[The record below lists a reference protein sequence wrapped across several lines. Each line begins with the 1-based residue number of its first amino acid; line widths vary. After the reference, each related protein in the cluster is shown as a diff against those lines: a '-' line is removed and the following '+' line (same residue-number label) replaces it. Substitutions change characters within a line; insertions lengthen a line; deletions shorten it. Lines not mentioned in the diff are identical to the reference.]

1 MRPVL
6 ILLLLALSSISLCE
20 KKKIIYLIRH
30 GETNFNTDPVPR
42 VRGRINVPL
51 NDEGIAHCKAAGD
64 FLANENIGKIYYSA
78 IPRAKQSAECV
89 RDHHNGPVEMIEE
102 PLVIDISW
110 GIYEGKTY
118 QEAFGDETGGDLI
131 HHPEKLI
138 PLTLT
143 NILRGKN
150 IPVYGDGKQIR
161 DWLFVTDHCYGIDL
175 VLKKGRLGESYNI
188 GGINEWANIDIV
200 NLLCE
205 QIDQLFA
212 DNKEYCIQYPDCPCS
227 KGQSAKTLITHVTD
241 RLGHDRRYAIDAH
254 KIMTELGYKPKDSF
268 ETGIAKTIRWYLDH
282 HEWWFKLV
290 K

>member
-1 MRPVL
+1 M
-6 ILLLLALSSISLCE
+6 
-20 KKKIIYLIRH
+20 
-30 GETNFNTDPVPR
+30 
-42 VRGRINVPL
+42 
-51 NDEGIAHCKAAGD
+51 
-64 FLANENIGKIYYSA
+64 
-78 IPRAKQSAECV
+78 
-89 RDHHNGPVEMIEE
+89 
-102 PLVIDISW
+102 
-110 GIYEGKTY
+110 
-118 QEAFGDETGGDLI
+118 
-131 HHPEKLI
+131 
-138 PLTLT
+138 
-143 NILRGKN
+143 
-150 IPVYGDGKQIR
+150 
-161 DWLFVTDHCYGIDL
+161 
-175 VLKKGRLGESYNI
+175 LKKGRLGESYNI

-212 DNKEYCIQYPDCPCS
+212 DNKDYRIQYPDCPCS